1 MGTSP
6 EVQAEVKKED
16 RNAGIDTGRPPE
28 NLGSLYQGVLTGIAR
43 LQSGRQHIT
52 DAESFRRRT
61 KSAVADIE
69 RVAINEGYDREDV
82 KDSQFAVVAFLDEVV
97 LHCSDLAR
105 TDWERRLL
113 QQELFGQTD
122 AGEVFFER
130 LARLESKR
138 NSPYVVNT
146 IEVFLTCLLLGFKGR
161 YSGAQA
167 VLIEGI
173 VLRLTQR
180 VREGRNYGPISPRGI
195 SAGKSVTAAPL
206 PASRARY
213 FREVVAGSIIFTLIL
228 FLIFYWSLSSLTDQ
242 VLSLLGA
249 KG

>member
-1 MGTSP
+1 MGPQP
-6 EVQAEVKKED
+6 EREKED
-16 RNAGIDTGRPPE
+16 RIAGNDRDRQPE
-28 NLGSLYQGVLTGIAR
+28 NLSSLYQGVLTGIAR

-61 KSAVADIE
+61 KSALADIE

-113 QQELFGQTD
+113 QEELFGQTD
-122 AGEVFFER
+122 AGEVFFEK
-130 LARLESKR
+130 LARLESRR

-146 IEVFLTCLLLGFKGR
+146 IEVFLTCLLLGFRGR

-167 VLIEGI
+167 VLTEGI

-195 SAGKSVTAAPL
+195 PTARTAAAGTL
-206 PASRARY
+206 PTPKSRY
-213 FREVVAGSIIFTLIL
+213 FREVIAGSIIFTLLL
-228 FLIFYWSLSSLTDQ
+228 FLLFYWNLSSLTDQ
-242 VLSLLGA
+242 VLSVLGA

>member
-1 MGTSP
+1 MAPQP
-6 EVQAEVKKED
+6 ERGKED
-16 RNAGIDTGRPPE
+16 RITGVDSDRQPE
-28 NLGSLYQGVLTGIAR
+28 NLSSLYQGVLTGIAR

-61 KSAVADIE
+61 KSALADIE

-122 AGEVFFER
+122 AGEVFFEK
-130 LARLESKR
+130 LARLESRR

-146 IEVFLTCLLLGFKGR
+146 IEVFLTCLLLGFRGR

-167 VLIEGI
+167 VLAEGI

-195 SAGKSVTAAPL
+195 PTVKTAAAEIL
-206 PASRARY
+206 PTSKSRY
-213 FREVVAGSIIFTLIL
+213 FREVIAGSIIFTLLL
-228 FLIFYWSLSSLTDQ
+228 FLLFYWNLSSLTDQ
-242 VLSLLGA
+242 VLSVLGA